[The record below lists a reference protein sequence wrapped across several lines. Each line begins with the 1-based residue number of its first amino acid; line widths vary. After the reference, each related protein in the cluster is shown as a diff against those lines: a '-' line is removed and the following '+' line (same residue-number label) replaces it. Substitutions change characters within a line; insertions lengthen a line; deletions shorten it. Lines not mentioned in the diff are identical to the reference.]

1 VAAAAAAA
9 AAVEVAPAQV
19 EVALGRLAVAPA
31 PAVTVAGPVVEC
43 PAAAHR
49 GQTLVVRRRLA
60 SPVAAAPRNCRPV
73 DRDLQSAAADP
84 ILAVGR
90 RSCRVVVGRTSGPA
104 YRNCR
109 PVELV
114 PAERAG
120 LRRCRQL
127 ARMSAGDPASVAA
140 QASQLFPP
148 PVWVR

>member
-1 VAAAAAAA
+1 VDAGA
-9 AAVEVAPAQV
+9 

-31 PAVTVAGPVVEC
+31 PVAVVLGQSAVALGLAVAYR
-43 PAAAHR
+43 AAAHR
-49 GQTLVVRRRLA
+49 GQMLVVRRRLA
-60 SPVAAAPRNCRPV
+60 PPVAAAPHNCRPV
-73 DRDLQSAAADP
+73 DRDQQSAAADP

-90 RSCRVVVGRTSGPA
+90 RSCRVEAGRISGPA

-109 PVELV
+109 PVGLV

-127 ARMSAGDPASVAA
+127 ARMSAGDPVSVAA

-148 PVWVR
+148 RVWAH